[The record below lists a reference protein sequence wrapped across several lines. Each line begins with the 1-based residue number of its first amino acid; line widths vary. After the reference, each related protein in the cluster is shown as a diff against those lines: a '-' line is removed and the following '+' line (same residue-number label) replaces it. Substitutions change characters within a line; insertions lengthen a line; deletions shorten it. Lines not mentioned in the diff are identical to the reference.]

1 MRRRP
6 LALLAAFALVGL
18 LGVERPPGL
27 GDVVEVRH
35 WSYANYTRVVV
46 ELTQPVRTV
55 VRELPADRGSGRPAR
70 LYLDLAGVWV
80 GRRFA
85 DGLPVGD
92 GLLQGVRVGQN
103 TTTSARLVLDLE
115 RYEHHRLLELSHPDR
130 VVIDVYGRRDG
141 ERGASR
147 REPSDL
153 LGKLPLDLRPLQTVV
168 IDAGHGGR
176 DPGAIGVGGLR
187 EKDVTLQLARNL
199 GDKLAARGFVI
210 VYTRHDDRTI
220 GLEERTA
227 IAESVGGDLFVSLHA
242 NAAPRRSVAGIET
255 YYLDANHERH
265 SLGVAAREN
274 GILPRQV
281 DALQRTVAKLR
292 VSEVS
297 VHSRRVANT
306 VHQQMVAGLAVRYD
320 AVVDLGVKKG
330 PFYVLFLSNMPAI
343 LVEAGFLTNQ
353 GDAKRLRDVDYLD
366 ELAQQISIGLVR
378 YRDASA
384 TVALGRTP

>member
-1 MRRRP
+1 MRRGP
-6 LALLAAFALVGL
+6 LALLALLVLVGL

-35 WSYANYTRVVV
+35 WSYPNYTRVVV

-85 DGLPVGD
+85 AGLPVGD
-92 GLLQGVRVGQN
+92 GLLQAVRVGQN
-103 TTTSARLVLDLE
+103 TVTSARLVLDLE
-115 RYEHHRLLELSHPDR
+115 RYERHRLLELSHPDR

-141 ERGASR
+141 ERGASP
-147 REPSDL
+147 REPGGPQ
-153 LGKLPLDLRPLQTVV
+153 GKLPLDLRPLQTVV

-187 EKDVTLQLARNL
+187 EKDVTLRLARNL
-199 GDKLAARGFVI
+199 GAKLASRGFAI
-210 VYTRHDDRTI
+210 VYTRQDDRTI

-242 NAAPRRSVAGIET
+242 NAAPRRSVSGIET

-281 DALQRTVAKLR
+281 DALQRTVARLR

-306 VHQQMVAGLAVRYD
+306 VHQQMVAGLAGRYD
-320 AVVDLGVKKG
+320 AVIDLGVKKG

-353 GDAKRLRDVDYLD
+353 GDARRLRDVDYLD

>member
-1 MRRRP
+1 MTRRGWFVLAGA
-6 LALLAAFALVGL
+6 LALL
-18 LGVERPPGL
+18 LGAERPSGL

-35 WSYANYTRVVV
+35 WSYPDYTRVVV
-46 ELTQPVRTV
+46 ELTRPVRTS
-55 VRELPADRGSGRPAR
+55 VRELPADRGAGRPAR

-103 TTTSARLVLDLE
+103 TLNTARLVLDLE
-115 RYEHHRLLELSHPDR
+115 RYDRHRLIELSHPDR
-130 VVIDVYGRRDG
+130 VVIDIYGRRPH
-141 ERGASR
+141 ERPKGRPARSQGAVR
-147 REPSDL
+147 
-153 LGKLPLDLRPLQTVV
+153 LPVGLRPVETIV

-187 EKDVTLQLARNL
+187 EKDVTLRLAKAL
-199 GDKLAARGFVI
+199 GEKLAAQGFEI
-210 VYTRHDDRTI
+210 IQTRKDDRSI
-220 GLEERTA
+220 DLEERTA

-274 GILPRQV
+274 GVPRSQV
-281 DALQRTVAKLR
+281 DALQRTIAKLR

-297 VHSRRVANT
+297 VHSRRAADT
-306 VHQQMVAGLAVRYD
+306 VHQQMVSGMTGRYGAVN
-320 AVVDLGVKKG
+320 DLGVKKG
-330 PFYVLFLSNMPAI
+330 PFYVLFLWNMPAI

-353 GDAKRLRDVDYLD
+353 GEARRLRDVDYLD
-366 ELAQQISIGLVR
+366 DLAGQIARGLTR
-378 YRDASA
+378 YRDANA
-384 TVALGRTP
+384 IVALGGEP

>member
-1 MRRRP
+1 MRRRGW
-6 LALLAAFALVGL
+6 LALAGASALL

-35 WSYANYTRVVV
+35 WSYPDYTRVVV

-55 VRELPADRGSGRPAR
+55 LRELPADLGAGKPAR

-80 GRRFA
+80 GRRFEA
-85 DGLPVGD
+85 GLPVGD

-103 TTTSARLVLDLE
+103 TLSTARLVLDLE
-115 RYEHHRLLELSHPDR
+115 RYDRHRLIELSHPDR
-130 VVIDVYGRRDG
+130 VVIDVYGRRPG
-141 ERGASR
+141 ERPRDR
-147 REPSDL
+147 RER
-153 LGKLPLDLRPLQTVV
+153 LPEIGRLPVGLRPVETIV

-176 DPGAIGVGGLR
+176 DPGAIGVNGLR
-187 EKDVTLQLARNL
+187 EKDVTLRLAQSL
-199 GDKLAARGFVI
+199 GEKLAVLGFEI
-210 VYTRHDDRTI
+210 VHTRQDDRFLS
-220 GLEERTA
+220 LEERTA

-274 GILPRQV
+274 GVPRSEV
-281 DALQRTVAKLR
+281 DALQRTIAKLR

-297 VHSRRVANT
+297 VHSRRAANT
-306 VHQQMVAGLAVRYD
+306 VHQQMVSGLAGRYRE
-320 AVVDLGVKKG
+320 VNDLGVKQG

-343 LVEAGFLTNQ
+343 LVEAGFLTNR
-353 GDAKRLRDVDYLD
+353 DEARRLRDLDYLD
-366 ELAQQISIGLVR
+366 ELAGQITLGLAR
-378 YRDASA
+378 YREANSSFAVGSA
-384 TVALGRTP
+384 R